1 MDGDEA
7 SRSPLQAKFEQL
19 LQRRRK
25 ESKLRNLKASPIG
38 SVDFSSNDFLS
49 LSTSATL
56 RAQFLQELAEATPQ
70 LGSTGARLLDGNST
84 YSETLEQD
92 IATFHNGPTGLLANS
107 GFDANVG
114 IFSCLPQPGDIVLYD
129 ELIHASVHDGM
140 RLSRAGKTLPF
151 AHNSVSNLR
160 EVLAACITGDELL
173 ADGRRSVFVAVET
186 VYSMEGDLAPLKEI
200 LDVMEELCPRRNA
213 HMIVDEAH
221 ATGLYGHHGKG
232 RVCELGLE
240 SRIFVRLHTFG
251 KALACN
257 GGESHHWQAVTQM
270 LIWRLI
276 AIIICSP
283 LTRLY
288 LINYARPLIFTTFM
302 SYPALA
308 AIRASYTFMAS
319 GATQKVILTNGPS
332 LFQANN
338 LR

>member
-84 YSETLEQD
+84 YSEALEQD

-173 ADGRRSVFVAVET
+173 AGGRRSVFVAVET
-186 VYSMEGDLAPLKEI
+186 VYSMEGDLAPLREI

-257 GGESHHWQAVTQM
+257 GGESHHW
-270 LIWRLI
+270 
-276 AIIICSP
+276 
-283 LTRLY
+283 
-288 LINYARPLIFTTFM
+288 
-302 SYPALA
+302 
-308 AIRASYTFMAS
+308 
-319 GATQKVILTNGPS
+319 
-332 LFQANN
+332 
-338 LR
+338 